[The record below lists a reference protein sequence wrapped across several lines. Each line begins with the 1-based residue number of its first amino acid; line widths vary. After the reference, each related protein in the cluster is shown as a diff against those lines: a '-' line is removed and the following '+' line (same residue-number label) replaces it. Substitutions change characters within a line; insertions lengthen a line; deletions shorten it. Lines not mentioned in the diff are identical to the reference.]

1 MRTLIFS
8 NFIISRCRVLLYFS
22 TPQFDDETKKF
33 VELGQVP
40 DARRM
45 HSATKFFG
53 VKENQR
59 KYPVTFNRLP
69 DNQKQQH

>member
-1 MRTLIFS
+1 MS
-8 NFIISRCRVLLYFS
+8 YFISQPLNL
-22 TPQFDDETKKF
+22 TMEQKNF

-45 HSATKFFG
+45 HSASKFLG

-59 KYPVTFNRLP
+59 KYPVTFNRLS